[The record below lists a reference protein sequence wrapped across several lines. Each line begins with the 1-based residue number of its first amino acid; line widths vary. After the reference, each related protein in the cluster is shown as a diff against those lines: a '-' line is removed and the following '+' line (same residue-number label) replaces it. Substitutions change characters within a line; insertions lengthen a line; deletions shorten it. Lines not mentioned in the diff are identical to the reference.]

1 MIRNVIGSLVD
12 SMGMTLALIVG
23 LTLDL
28 MYFVFPNAVRRMFDR
43 LIEWADD
50 YGEVYQIDE
59 NDEQGTDGKD

>member
-12 SMGMTLALIVG
+12 SIGMTLALIVG

>member
-1 MIRNVIGSLVD
+1 MLGSLVE
-12 SMGMTLALIVG
+12 SIGMTLALIVG

-50 YGEVYQIDE
+50 YGEIYQIDE
-59 NDEQGTDGKD
+59 DNEQETDGKD

>member
-1 MIRNVIGSLVD
+1 MIRNMLGSLVA
-12 SMGMTLALIVG
+12 SIGMTLALIVG